1 MDRNCI
7 LGQIRVDK
15 AKLDKIITWPNY
27 IDLVNSSY
35 ELGQIMTRYD
45 FLWARSVILS
55 NVQTDLNWT

>member
-1 MDRNCI
+1 MDKYCI

-15 AKLDKIITWPNY
+15 TKLDKIIT
-27 IDLVNSSY
+27 SY

-55 NVQTDLNWT
+55 NVQTDLNLT